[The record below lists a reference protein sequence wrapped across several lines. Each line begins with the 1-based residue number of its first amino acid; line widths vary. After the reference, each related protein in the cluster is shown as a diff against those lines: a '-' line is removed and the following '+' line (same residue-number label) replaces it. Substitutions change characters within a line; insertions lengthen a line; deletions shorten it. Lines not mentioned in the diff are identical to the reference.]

1 MLTFEH
7 SPTMNW
13 MMILQLLIPSYSF
26 HFQDV
31 RTELFHHRTIFVGL
45 INERKLSWK
54 RIYANPLGLLRQVTT
69 PATKRVMTP
78 ATTPMIR
85 LTTPMATSMIRLTT
99 PMIRVTMLAM
109 RVV

>member
-45 INERKLSWK
+45 INERNLLWK

-85 LTTPMATSMIRLTT
+85 LTIPRTT
-99 PMIRVTMLAM
+99 PMIRVTILAM